1 MPKKRLLFLVLL
13 NIFIEINEY
22 FLNYYYITGTSR
34 GIGKAIAER
43 LLENPSNRVIGISRQ
58 RSIEH
63 PNYIHSFL
71 DLTDVN
77 TLSEFKFEL
86 HAKAKKIYLINNA
99 GVLGFIKP
107 IGKLDAATIVRNYTV
122 NLIAPSVLTNAF
134 IDCYNSTDA
143 EKVILNISSGAGK
156 NPIDGWAVYCA
167 SKSGL
172 DMFSRVVDAEQKIRS
187 TKPQENIHRGFHVF
201 SIAPGVVN
209 TGMQDEIRSA
219 QKEDFS
225 RLEDFIGYKVN
236 NELSEPEFVS
246 KKYINILAN
255 INNIKNILSSIKDY
269 E

>member
-1 MPKKRLLFLVLL
+1 M
-13 NIFIEINEY
+13 
-22 FLNYYYITGTSR
+22 NYYYITGTSR
-34 GIGKAIAER
+34 GIGKAIAEN
-43 LLENPSNRVIGISRQ
+43 LLENPSNRVIGLSRQ
-58 RSIEH
+58 RSIDH
-63 PNYIHSFL
+63 PNYRHSFL
-71 DLTDVN
+71 DLTDPS
-77 TLSEFKFEL
+77 TIAEFKFEL
-86 HAKAKKIYLINNA
+86 HANAKKIYLINNA

-107 IGKLDAATIVRNYTV
+107 VGSLDATTIIKNFTV
-122 NLIAPSVLTNAF
+122 NLIAPAVLTNAF
-134 IDCYNSTDA
+134 IECYDSMDS
-143 EKVILNISSGAGK
+143 EKVILNISSGAVK
-156 NPIDGWAVYCA
+156 NQIDGWAVYCA

-172 DMFSRVVDAEQKIRS
+172 DMFSRVVDAEQKIRE

-246 KKYINILAN
+246 RKYINILSN
-255 INNIKNILSSIKDY
+255 INNIKNVLSSIKDY